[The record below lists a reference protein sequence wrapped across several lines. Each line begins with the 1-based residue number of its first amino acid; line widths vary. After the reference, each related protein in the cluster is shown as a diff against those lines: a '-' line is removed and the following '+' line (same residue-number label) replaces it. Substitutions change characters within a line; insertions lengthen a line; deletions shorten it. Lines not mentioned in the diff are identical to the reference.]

1 MNEKRYLLEMML
13 FSDVISFD
21 PRIFHKLRIISADI
35 SGKVEKSLAFF
46 SSQLTCERRS
56 LFQDMT

>member
-1 MNEKRYLLEMML
+1 MML

-21 PRIFHKLRIISADI
+21 PCIFDKLRIISADI